1 MRILKEHLDTL
12 QKQFDLDFNLK
23 EATKVNNHLFI
34 APNRILE
41 GARIINKTDPFFK
54 LVVFFGKI
62 YVLADPDTIPGW
74 IEVLKDSSAEWFF
87 NFGHLRKIDHI
98 LNEYD
103 REIIDTHIY
112 FLPDVDA
119 EIVSES
125 PDLVWFDRDAIV
137 LMKDSFPY
145 KNALCYSPTQP
156 DYLAVA
162 FPKNNGQPITD
173 KNGNFIEGSVKGIA
187 GASIDGKYVRQIGID
202 VDPDSRGEGVAST
215 LVSVLKQRILKEGV
229 LPFYGT
235 SESHSVSRM
244 VAIKSGFLPAYSEL
258 VVGKK
263 ENK

>member
-1 MRILKEHLDTL
+1 MRIDKNHLDTL
-12 QKQFDLDFNLK
+12 QKQFDLDFNLN
-23 EATKVNNHLFI
+23 EAIEINDHILI
-34 APNRILE
+34 SPNKILE

-54 LVVFFGKI
+54 LVVFFGKVYI
-62 YVLADPDTIPGW
+62 LAEADTIPGW
-74 IEVLKDSSAEWFF
+74 AEVLKDSSAEWFF

-112 FLPDVDA
+112 FLPDADA
-119 EIVSES
+119 EIIEES
-125 PDLVWFDRDAIV
+125 PDLVWFDRKSID
-137 LMKDSFPY
+137 LMKDSFSY

-156 DYLAVA
+156 DYIAVA
-162 FPKNNGQPITD
+162 IPKNNDQPVTRED
-173 KNGNFIEGSVKGIA
+173 GSFIEGSVKGIA

-202 VDPDSRGEGVAST
+202 VDPLSRGEGIAST
-215 LVSVLKQRILKEGV
+215 LVTVLKQRIIKDGF

-263 ENK
+263 DKK